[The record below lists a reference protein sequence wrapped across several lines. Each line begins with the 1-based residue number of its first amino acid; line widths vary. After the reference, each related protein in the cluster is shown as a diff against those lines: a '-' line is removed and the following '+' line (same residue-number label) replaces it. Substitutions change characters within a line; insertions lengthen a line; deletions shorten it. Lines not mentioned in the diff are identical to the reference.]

1 MEVIF
6 QSAHQKKYSLKIN
19 FFLLAS
25 FRSVS
30 SSDNLLKCAT
40 ENNTN
45 IALKPLN
52 RNVNVTPNGKQKKR
66 LKAAVSPK
74 SSYYSDLLEW
84 LLTLTIMNY
93 CYYISRNE
101 STSYYMAII
110 YIFIANFV
118 VARTL
123 YLRSFR
129 VPDSY
134 LNSIILEN
142 EKNLKNIE
150 NSQTE
155 RNIPPI
161 SEICS
166 KGK

>member
-1 MEVIF
+1 
-6 QSAHQKKYSLKIN
+6 
-19 FFLLAS
+19 
-25 FRSVS
+25 
-30 SSDNLLKCAT
+30 
-40 ENNTN
+40 
-45 IALKPLN
+45 
-52 RNVNVTPNGKQKKR
+52 
-66 LKAAVSPK
+66 
-74 SSYYSDLLEW
+74 
-84 LLTLTIMNY
+84 MNY

-101 STSYYMAII
+101 STSSYMAII

-123 YLRSFR
+123 FLRSLR

-142 EKNLKNIE
+142 EKKLKNIE
-150 NSQTE
+150 ISQTE

-166 KGK
+166 KGE